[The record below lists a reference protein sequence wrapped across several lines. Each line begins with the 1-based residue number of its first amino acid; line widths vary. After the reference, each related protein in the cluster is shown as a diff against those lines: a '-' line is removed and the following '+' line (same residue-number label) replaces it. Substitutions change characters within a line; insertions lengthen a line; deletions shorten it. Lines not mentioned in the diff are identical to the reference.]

1 MAKRSKNKKG
11 KVSGLFGDK
20 NTMLSSPES
29 SPEKTTR
36 CVSLTVTNSDIFK
49 AIQELS
55 SRLSA
60 IEQKM
65 NSHSTDMMVIKEN
78 VRGIDYHVKNIDDK
92 LKAMEERMSDLEKKL
107 EETERYSRRW
117 NLRLYNLPES
127 TNETAEDTR
136 RQVLNVF
143 GDILPEEK
151 NKLDFLVDTVHRTGR
166 RMEDTRYRPVII
178 QFTMRT
184 FRQKI
189 WQASKNAT
197 VMKEKRL
204 RLAEDLTFQEKQ
216 SRNKLWPLVKQARDE
231 RKKTSWRGPDAIIE
245 GKRVTVEMIK
255 DL

>member
-1 MAKRSKNKKG
+1 M
-11 KVSGLFGDK
+11 SGDNN
-20 NTMLSSPES
+20 NTMSSRES
-29 SPEKTTR
+29 SPEKAT
-36 CVSLTVTNSDIFK
+36 CGMSHTVTNSDIFK

-65 NSHSTDMMVIKEN
+65 NSHTNDMTAIKEN

-92 LKAMEERMSDLEKKL
+92 LKSMEQRMSDLEKRL
-107 EETERYSRRW
+107 EDTERYSRRW
-117 NLRLYNLPES
+117 NLRLFNLPES

-136 RQVLNVF
+136 RQVINLF

-151 NKLDFLVDTVHRTGR
+151 NKMDFLVDTVHRTGR
-166 RMEDTRYRPVII
+166 RLEDRRCRPVII
-178 QFTMRT
+178 QFTTRT

-189 WQASKNAT
+189 WEASKIAV

-216 SRNKLWPLVKQARDE
+216 CRNKLWPLVKQARDE
-231 RKKTSWRGPDAIIE
+231 RKKTSWRGPDAIID
-245 GKRVTVEMIK
+245 GRRVTADMIK
-255 DL
+255 D